1 MERLFVIFISI
12 TIFYG
17 CANISIIPARPYID
31 IEPSEVIGPEE
42 EKYSDI
48 WSWPNI
54 AIFFFFWPNNFW
66 WFDIN
71 IWSCRNYAYICTS
84 IENGDRYKNYK
95 ESFHDLRN
103 PNTSAFEVILEWSSL
118 SLMASLRL
126 VSATLRN
133 GFICSSGTANK
144 SISKSRRN

>member
-48 WSWPNI
+48 WSRINSE
-54 AIFFFFWPNNFW
+54 NNFS
-66 WFDIN
+66 FDPLP
-71 IWSCRNYAYICTS
+71 SETS
-84 IENGDRYKNYK
+84 KYKKRFLKNRKHFNELIANGEY
-95 ESFHDLRN
+95 
-103 PNTSAFEVILEWSSL
+103 L
-118 SLMASLRL
+118 SL
-126 VSATLRN
+126 
-133 GFICSSGTANK
+133 IH
-144 SISKSRRN
+144 ISEPTRPY